1 MKKLINKVENIVEE
15 MCLGIAAS
23 HSDLVKK
30 HPTHNIILRAK
41 TNSKKV
47 ALISG
52 GGSGHEPAHGGF
64 VGEGMLDAAVAG
76 EIFTS
81 PTPDMVYEAIKAISS
96 QKGTL
101 LVIKNYTGDVLNFE
115 MAKDMAAM
123 DDLEVDYVVVND
135 DIALENSEY
144 TIGKRGIAGTI
155 FVHKIAGALAETGA
169 SLAEVKKVAQKVID
183 NLASYGMSLD
193 GCTIPANGKKSFEIG
208 QGEVEIGL
216 GIHGEKG
223 THRESLKT
231 ADQHTEQLFNFL
243 LKHHNPKKGQ
253 KVALMVNG
261 LGATPL
267 MEQYIIARKV
277 SELAKKHQL
286 EVVDFQVGNF
296 MTSIDMPGFSLTMLL
311 LDKEM
316 ESLLKAKAN
325 TPALKVV
332 K

>member
-15 MCLGIAAS
+15 MCQGIAYA
-23 HSDLVKK
+23 HGDLVKK
-30 HPTHNIILRAK
+30 HPTHNIILRAD
-41 TNSKKV
+41 NSKQKV

-64 VGEGMLDAAVAG
+64 VGYGMLDAAVAG
-76 EIFTS
+76 EVFTS
-81 PTPDMVYEAIKAISS
+81 PTPDMVFEAIKAVNSK
-96 QKGTL
+96 KGTL

-115 MAKDMAAM
+115 MAKDMAEM
-123 DDLEVDYVVVND
+123 EGLEVDYVVVND

-155 FVHKIAGALAETGA
+155 YVHKIAGALAEQGA
-169 SLAEVKKVAQKVID
+169 SLSEVKTVAQKVID
-183 NLASYGMSLD
+183 NMASYGMSLD
-193 GCTIPANGKKSFEIG
+193 ACTIPANGKKSFEISST
-208 QGEVEIGL
+208 EVEIGL

-223 THRESLKT
+223 THREELKS
-231 ADQHTEQLFNFL
+231 ADVHTEQLFNFL
-243 LKHHNPKKGQ
+243 VKHHKPAKGQ

-267 MEQYIIARKV
+267 MEQYIIARKFDQ
-277 SELAKKHQL
+277 LAKKAGL
-286 EVVDFQVGNF
+286 EIVDFQVGNF

-311 LDKEM
+311 VDEQLEK
-316 ESLLKAKAN
+316 LLKDKAN
-325 TPALKVV
+325 TPAFKVV